1 MRRVLLQNQTKSTST
16 KTNSIL
22 TYQTIS
28 VVYFIPDAVRKT
40 PLQDKWPGIVKRLNA
55 MLRLLLS
62 IILFLEFFL
71 MPIRGIHAEV
81 DDSDSFAAARSRL
94 VSEIRRQGIRDEK
107 LLAIIGRVPRH
118 LFVPE
123 RYRSDAYG
131 NYPVSIGHGQT
142 ISQPFI
148 VAYMTEALKL
158 NSNDRVLEIGT
169 GSGYQA
175 AILGELAKEVYS
187 IEIVASLGKNAERIL
202 KKLHY
207 DNVHVRIGDG
217 FYGWPEMAPF
227 SKIIL
232 TAAPAE
238 IPTALTDQLAE
249 GGTLIAPRGEVW
261 QNLILIKKEKGKL
274 IERELLAVSFVP
286 FTGESQRH

>member
-1 MRRVLLQNQTKSTST
+1 
-16 KTNSIL
+16 
-22 TYQTIS
+22 
-28 VVYFIPDAVRKT
+28 
-40 PLQDKWPGIVKRLNA
+40 
-55 MLRLLLS
+55 MLRLIASL
-62 IILFLEFFL
+62 ILTLEFFL
-71 MPIRGIHAEV
+71 MPTGGIYAEV
-81 DDSDSFAAARSRL
+81 DDSDSFAAARARL
-94 VSEIRRQGIRDEK
+94 VDEIREQGIRDEK
-107 LLAIIGRVPRH
+107 LLGIIGRIPRH

-123 RYRSDAYG
+123 RFRSLAY
-131 NYPVSIGHGQT
+131 NNHPVLIGEGQT

-158 NSNDRVLEIGT
+158 DSNDRVLEIGT

-187 IEIVASLGKNAERIL
+187 VEIVESLGKKADRLL

-207 DNVHVRIGDG
+207 KNVHVRIGDG

-238 IPTALTDQLAE
+238 IPTALTEQLAE
-249 GGTLIAPRGEVW
+249 GGTLIAPRGEAW

-274 IERELLAVSFVP
+274 IERDLLPVSFVP
-286 FTGESQRH
+286 FTGESQKH